1 LVNIE
6 AAHALVDLF
15 DLRMSL
21 DLRIFFS
28 LCSPFLADLSVAASD
43 ARLDL
48 PALSP
53 DLAPLAADLFYLA
66 SFSFFALLVF
76 AFDFA

>member
-1 LVNIE
+1 
-6 AAHALVDLF
+6 
-15 DLRMSL
+15 MSL

-28 LCSPFLADLSVAASD
+28 LCSPFFADLLVAASD
-43 ARLDL
+43 ARLDF

-53 DLAPLAADLFYLA
+53 DLALAADLFYLA

-76 AFDFA
+76 AFDLA